1 MKQRLFVLHRGDN
14 VGTALDDL
22 TLGPVEVIG
31 ECDLKNV
38 ECIEPVKFGHK
49 MALVDLSEGAEIR
62 KHNVVIARA
71 FKAIQK
77 GQMVHLHNI
86 ESQFD
91 ERASTLD
98 TDTGAPTDEDI
109 YQ

>member
-1 MKQRLFVLHRGDN
+1 MKQRIFVLHRADN

-22 TLGPVEVIG
+22 EKGTVEVIG
-31 ECDLKNV
+31 ECDLKEV

-49 MALVDLSEGAEIR
+49 MALVDLPVDSEIR
-62 KHNVVIARA
+62 KNNVVIARA
-71 FKAIQK
+71 FKNIK
-77 GQMVHLHNI
+77 SGQMVHLHNI
-86 ESQFD
+86 KSQFD